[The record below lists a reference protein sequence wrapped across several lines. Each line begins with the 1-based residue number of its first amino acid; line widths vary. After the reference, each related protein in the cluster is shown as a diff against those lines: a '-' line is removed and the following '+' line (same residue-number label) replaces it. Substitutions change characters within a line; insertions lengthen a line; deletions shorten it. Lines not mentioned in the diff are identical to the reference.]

1 VEADENGV
9 FGREDA
15 LPRYYPFAPRL
26 AEDGDE

>member
-9 FGREDA
+9 FARKDA

-26 AEDGDE
+26 TDDGDD